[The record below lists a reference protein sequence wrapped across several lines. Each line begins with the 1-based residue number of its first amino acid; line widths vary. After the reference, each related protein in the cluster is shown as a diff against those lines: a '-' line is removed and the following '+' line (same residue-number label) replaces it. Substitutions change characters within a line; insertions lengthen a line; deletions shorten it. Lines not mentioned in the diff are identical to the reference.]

1 MQILVVVG
9 IGRQWDQ
16 FVMSVVHI
24 FLLGVLG
31 VLVARLLLPEPE
43 QELVARI
50 VGLMT
55 VQE

>member
-31 VLVARLLLPEPE
+31 VPVVQLLLLGLEL
-43 QELVARI
+43 ELVVRTVELMI
-50 VGLMT
+50 VRG
-55 VQE
+55 